1 MADPLTTFDLIAVAS
16 VVTALAGA
24 VTILW
29 KAFKS
34 QVDEL
39 RKARAA
45 DRAELADLV
54 KRVRLIEEKRLEE
67 VKEYATKLEAMS
79 RQQMTVFSRAV
90 NAIQDITKIVNGWM
104 PRPCQARDAEGRPLH
119 PTPIPEVD
127 TEVLLRNEEKL
138 KKHKQ
143 DESSAA

>member
-1 MADPLTTFDLIAVAS
+1 MGDPLTTFDLIAVTG
-16 VVTALAGA
+16 VVVALGGA

-39 RKARAA
+39 KKGRAA
-45 DRAELADLV
+45 DKAELADLV
-54 KRVRLIEEKRLEE
+54 RRVRTLEEKRLEE
-67 VKEYATKLEAMS
+67 VKEYALKLEAMS

-90 NAIQDITKIVNGWM
+90 NAIQDITRIVSGWM
-104 PRPCQARDAEGRPLH
+104 NRPCQARDTEGKPLN
-119 PTPIPEVD
+119 PTPLPEVD
-127 TEVLLRNEEKL
+127 TEILLRNDEKL

-143 DESSAA
+143 GESSAA